1 MVDAATL
8 RMVMQRLWQIE
19 PGLVALVRDCVYV
32 PLAARMQHGEVV
44 QKPTSER
51 SRQTQTATAWAVAF
65 HPAGEQL
72 AVGNEDRCVRVW
84 SVRDSTCT
92 VELHGH
98 GKCTKQLTCNLHGHS
113 AREPYSS
120 HRCSCSIV
128 RNRTLG
134 NV

>member
-72 AVGNEDRCVRVW
+72 AVGNEKGQI
-84 SVRDSTCT
+84 CT
-92 VELHGH
+92 
-98 GKCTKQLTCNLHGHS
+98 
-113 AREPYSS
+113 
-120 HRCSCSIV
+120 
-128 RNRTLG
+128 
-134 NV
+134 